1 MNIEQAKK
9 DLLEA
14 LSGPGGKNWGYGP
27 AVQAVLKALD
37 SAEST
42 LEREREKSRRA
53 LVQNHRFI
61 VEGMAQREVIEA
73 VRAVAAQTEG
83 IAGWHHS
90 GAIAGW
96 DEILAEI
103 FDFDTPNIDAAIS
116 DLKALGAEA
125 VADELESAA
134 KKINR
139 NTRQRELDALAYIG
153 SATVARSVAQEFREA
168 AQ

>member
-1 MNIEQAKK
+1 MNIEQAKAE
-9 DLLEA
+9 LLET
-14 LSGPGGKNWGYGP
+14 LSVPAGKTWGYAP
-27 AVQAVLKALD
+27 AVKAVLKALND
-37 SAEST
+37 AEST

-73 VRAVAAQTEG
+73 VRAVASQSEG
-83 IAGWHHS
+83 IAGWHQN
-90 GAIAGW
+90 GDVAGW
-96 DEILAEI
+96 DEILSEI

-153 SATVARSVAQEFREA
+153 SATIAKSVAQQLREA
-168 AQ
+168 SK